1 MYLQEVQLGGQQVFF
16 IIYIRTKP
24 NFWIKVNFEHDHDGE
39 GAADL
44 PPDIP
49 GGRVWGNSRTLPRI
63 LLHDSL
69 GRHAEFTGFICV
81 KAYDSLSTV
90 CLNIFIYELFYKR
103 N

>member
-1 MYLQEVQLGGQQVFF
+1 MARSRYDLALSA
-16 IIYIRTKP
+16 
-24 NFWIKVNFEHDHDGE
+24 KVANSTLSAKGTPISSTPSFEHDHDGD

-69 GRHAEFTGFICV
+69 GRDAVLAG
-81 KAYDSLSTV
+81 
-90 CLNIFIYELFYKR
+90 
-103 N
+103 